1 MTTASVK
8 HLSMDELQAG
18 LDAIRQAPA
27 DNGAL
32 HMIVRRPDTGE
43 REIMDEGALDTAE
56 GLVGDNWRAR
66 GSGSTADGS
75 ADPECQITI
84 MNSRVADLVAQDRDR
99 WHLAGDQL
107 YVEMDISREN
117 LPPGTQ
123 LAVGDAVLQVSAK
136 PHTGCGKF
144 VHRFGADAMKFVN
157 SAIGRD
163 LCLRGINTWVI
174 QPGKI
179 AAGDVVR
186 KI

>member
-1 MTTASVK
+1 MVTIKHMT
-8 HLSMDELQAG
+8 MDELEAG
-18 LDAIRQAPA
+18 LDDIREAPK
-27 DNGAL
+27 DSGVVQL
-32 HMIVRRPDTGE
+32 IVRRPDTGE
-43 REIMDEGALDTAE
+43 REILDDCQLDTAE

-66 GSGSTADGS
+66 GSAGTSDGS

-84 MNSRVADLVAQDRDR
+84 MNSRVTQLVAQDSDR

-117 LPPGTQ
+117 LPPGTR
-123 LAVGDAVLQVSAK
+123 LAIGNAILEVSAK

-157 SAIGRD
+157 SAVGRE

-174 QPGKI
+174 QPGTVSV
-179 AAGDVVR
+179 GDVAR
-186 KI
+186 KL